1 MKLCC
6 TSVMLPRWTLDET
19 FDKLAEYGYEAV
31 ELRCRF
37 NPDDPSAEPAF
48 WGRHLS
54 NVNPDNIVDK
64 APAIRAAAER
74 SGVRVAALAP
84 KCLIDEE
91 DEIRKLFVGAVAIDA
106 ESPPL
111 IRIGAPRHDRTQAY
125 MPQFLAARSGFAQ
138 VAELAGEYGVK
149 VLYEIHTGT
158 MAVTCS
164 RALELLRDLDSERIG
179 AIYDVPNMLRVGL
192 EDTRM
197 GMEVL
202 GPYMAHVHIGNGVL
216 QAGERDENGQQKW
229 QWAFCALEEGVA
241 DIPQI
246 IEDLRDLGY
255 AGYVSL
261 EEFGPGDDDEK
272 IKGQGAYL
280 RTLAA
285 R

>member
-54 NVNPDNIVDK
+54 DVSPDNIVDK

-106 ESPPL
+106 ENPPL

-164 RALELLRDLDSERIG
+164 RA
-179 AIYDVPNMLRVGL
+179 
-192 EDTRM
+192 
-197 GMEVL
+197 
-202 GPYMAHVHIGNGVL
+202 
-216 QAGERDENGQQKW
+216 
-229 QWAFCALEEGVA
+229 
-241 DIPQI
+241 
-246 IEDLRDLGY
+246 
-255 AGYVSL
+255 
-261 EEFGPGDDDEK
+261 
-272 IKGQGAYL
+272 
-280 RTLAA
+280 
-285 R
+285 